1 MAEIC
6 KTFKMWLVA
15 IEFEQ
20 TLFFKVFIIGFEN
33 IYSFAFVE
41 RQLIRFVN

>member
-6 KTFKMWLVA
+6 KTFKLWLVA

-20 TLFFKVFIIGFEN
+20 TLFFKVFIIEFEN
-33 IYSFAFVE
+33 VYLFPFVE